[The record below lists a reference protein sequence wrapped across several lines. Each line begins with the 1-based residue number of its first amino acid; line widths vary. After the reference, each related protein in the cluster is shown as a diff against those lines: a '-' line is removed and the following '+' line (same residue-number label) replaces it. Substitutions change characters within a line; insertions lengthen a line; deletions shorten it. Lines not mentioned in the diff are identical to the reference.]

1 MRKEIVLQKR
11 IKRLGCIWKDHNRY
25 DTIDHA
31 RSLNMARAALVD
43 RRTGAL
49 GETSYTK
56 KREWRV
62 VVREIV
68 EHVIE

>member
-11 IKRLGCIWKDHNRY
+11 IKRLGCIWKDHYHYN
-25 DTIDHA
+25 TTDHA
-31 RSLNMARAALVD
+31 RSLDIARAALID

-49 GETSYTK
+49 GEVPYTK

-62 VVREIV
+62 IVREIV